1 MVYSDN
7 MILVIISIKE
17 GCHMKLYSSIK
28 IEDILEGREEVN
40 NYYLIEGKR
49 CGLKITKS
57 VKGAGEQ
64 SLTIKNIMC
73 PKENMRELITLL
85 IKSGSDF
92 TQIPYIIQD
101 YEQSH
106 TDLLV

>member
-1 MVYSDN
+1 
-7 MILVIISIKE
+7 
-17 GCHMKLYSSIK
+17 
-28 IEDILEGREEVN
+28 
-40 NYYLIEGKR
+40 
-49 CGLKITKS
+49 
-57 VKGAGEQ
+57 
-64 SLTIKNIMC
+64 
-73 PKENMRELITLL
+73 MRELITLL

>member
-1 MVYSDN
+1 
-7 MILVIISIKE
+7 
-17 GCHMKLYSSIK
+17 MKLYSSIK

-85 IKSGSDF
+85 IKSGSNF